1 MAHAAR
7 DHRGIAVMPG
17 LDGENIPVAGWTCPI
32 AVV

>member
-1 MAHAAR
+1 MPHAAR

-17 LDGENIPVAGWTCPI
+17 LDGENIPVAGRTCPI